1 MYWPMVI
8 IVMRP
13 LKNKPGMHEL
23 KITPAHIRQ
32 AGYCPSGVRVFARRY
47 NLDFG
52 QFIRDGFIT
61 ADKILET
68 GDVMAEKIINTA
80 LEEWQRDN
88 G

>member
-1 MYWPMVI
+1 MH
-8 IVMRP
+8 P
-13 LKNKPGMHEL
+13 LKNKPDMREL

-68 GDVMAEKIINTA
+68 GDAMADKIVDAA
-80 LEEWQRDN
+80 LDEWQRDN
-88 G
+88 S